1 MQRLTQLEQETHGWA
16 QKMQMYN
23 NNVREIVKNVA
34 NVELNTMDIPK
45 WNQLSVREY
54 DEELNKEFQ
63 KVINDESVRDI
74 DKYFEINDDYLNM
87 EVGL

>member
-1 MQRLTQLEQETHGWA
+1 
-16 QKMQMYN
+16 MQMYN